1 MKKAVRQS
9 YQNSKQNFNTPEIC
23 KEHDDL
29 VREFQSLKRYKKCSF
44 EQITIE
50 NNIARAETD
59 LNQFWQFWKRS
70 QSKTSPMQ
78 VQPELW
84 QSHFSTIL
92 QSDTPVVLPNPLP
105 SLSNDILDAPITET
119 DVLTAISH
127 CKCNKSP
134 GPDGITYDCY
144 KDAADILL
152 QPLTAL
158 FNYIFSHGTCPSAW
172 LVSNLIA
179 LYKGKGS
186 LSSPDSYRGIALQI
200 CALKLYTYI
209 LSQRRLYVWAEV
221 NHLIPE
227 SQHGFRSLRS
237 TQTAIFELNNLV
249 QNSLSQPKVPLY
261 VVYVDFTKAFD
272 SIDRTL
278 LLQKLV
284 TLGISDKF
292 ANALFALLRENFI
305 RVSVGDWVSE
315 PIKQDKGVPQ
325 GECLSPLLFSLFTS
339 DLPATLMTD
348 NDIAVLMYADD
359 LAICSNNRTK
369 LQTSLDHLSTFCASN
384 KLMVNISKTKAM
396 KFRRGGRM
404 STDDKLSYNG
414 SPLEF
419 LSSFTYLGVVFQ
431 TRGGTG
437 GHTDH
442 LRSKGL
448 SSCGKIS
455 MRLPLSKLSL
465 PSLERLFL
473 SIVLPSMSYALGT
486 LIQLNPNLTYIDEIQ
501 GRLLKMWFGVSKYA
515 SSTAL
520 MSAVGWT
527 PISDSVKESLLNGT
541 PIGLI
546 RVENAPDLGNGRT
559 RRNLGLWHTNGLH
572 QLWCKSHKC
581 YRPTADCTCRLCN
594 DRHVDKWHLQTCA
607 WLINDDISFT
617 VSLTTIN
624 QLCQTLYAT
633 NPSI

>member
-1 MKKAVRQS
+1 M
-9 YQNSKQNFNTPEIC
+9 I
-23 KEHDDL
+23 
-29 VREFQSLKRYKKCSF
+29 
-44 EQITIE
+44 
-50 NNIARAETD
+50 
-59 LNQFWQFWKRS
+59 
-70 QSKTSPMQ
+70 
-78 VQPELW
+78 
-84 QSHFSTIL
+84 
-92 QSDTPVVLPNPLP
+92 P
-105 SLSNDILDAPITET
+105 S
-119 DVLTAISH
+119 
-127 CKCNKSP
+127 
-134 GPDGITYDCY
+134 
-144 KDAADILL
+144 
-152 QPLTAL
+152 
-158 FNYIFSHGTCPSAW
+158 
-172 LVSNLIA
+172 
-179 LYKGKGS
+179 
-186 LSSPDSYRGIALQI
+186 
-200 CALKLYTYI
+200 
-209 LSQRRLYVWAEV
+209 RRLHYPNA
-221 NHLIPE
+221 
-227 SQHGFRSLRS
+227 QH
-237 TQTAIFELNNLV
+237 V
-249 QNSLSQPKVPLY
+249 K
-261 VVYVDFTKAFD
+261 
-272 SIDRTL
+272 
-278 LLQKLV
+278 
-284 TLGISDKF
+284 
-292 ANALFALLRENFI
+292 NFI

-359 LAICSNNRTK
+359 LAICSINRTK

-404 STDDKLSYNG
+404 STDEKLSYNG

-501 GRLLKMWFGVSKYA
+501 GRLLKLWFGVSKYA

-520 MSAVGWT
+520 VSAVGWT